1 MRYFLENMRYFCWQV
16 FFILLIY
23 THSKTDC
30 YNTKN
35 FNKTPPSRE
44 GTEEGNLIMTTQFN
58 FIANL
63 NNIYS
68 AERTWIEKNVETIEN
83 ETIALNIVEEADF
96 SGRNV
101 SEGSFEM
108 AATAVDKDGNKYRI
122 TWIFEDD
129 GRDLDQYDYSADN
142 IDNLVLLA
150 D

>member
-1 MRYFLENMRYFCWQV
+1 
-16 FFILLIY
+16 
-23 THSKTDC
+23 
-30 YNTKN
+30 
-35 FNKTPPSRE
+35 
-44 GTEEGNLIMTTQFN
+44 MTTQFN

-68 AERTWIEKNVETIEN
+68 AERTWISKNVETIEN

-96 SGRNV
+96 SGRKV

-150 D
+150 DS